1 MQPLWMLRCMRC
13 VLYDVYVCM
22 GVPDATVGS
31 IGLHGIGRGG
41 TEFRGTQKK
50 TFLAKPRLIRFRPEP
65 GFFRYWIFID

>member
-41 TEFRGTQKK
+41 LNFVGLRKKLFWQSHASSVFAPSRVFSGTG
-50 TFLAKPRLIRFRPEP
+50 FL
-65 GFFRYWIFID
+65 